1 MRRGLIFVLSSCLL
15 AGSAAPPA
23 PAATRP
29 RRPGAPPTS
38 SLPHDGRRLEG
49 TVEPGDTFADL
60 LHRHQVELDDRQAF
74 LDAVE
79 PVFSSR
85 QLRAHHAYSLTLG
98 PDFRVRELTYRIDP
112 DRFLQVLPAV
122 AVGRR
127 FGGERLRR
135 GSPPSS

>member
-1 MRRGLIFVLSSCLL
+1 M
-15 AGSAAPPA
+15 
-23 PAATRP
+23 
-29 RRPGAPPTS
+29 
-38 SLPHDGRRLEG
+38 LPHDGRRVEG

-79 PVFSSR
+79 PAFSSR

-112 DRFLQVLPAV
+112 DRFLQVLPAF
-122 AVGRR
+122 AAGRR
-127 FGGERLRR
+127 RPLRR
-135 GSPPSS
+135 GSPPRS